1 MRRIV
6 LAVLGVAAITA
17 VSYGFGRHYFHSQI
31 ESGAA
36 RHVIYYV
43 DPMHPSY
50 KSDKP
55 GIAPDCGMQL
65 VPVYDDGNT
74 HTVSTNGQL
83 PAGTVTIDGNS
94 QRLLGIRVAA
104 VQSGGATRITHVVGR
119 VSPEDTR
126 IYSLNSGID
135 GFIRETYDDSVGT
148 FVKKDQK
155 LATYYSPDI
164 LSAASGFLAA
174 TERVPG
180 YVGKDG
186 AKFSPEFPGT
196 IAKEGVRS
204 IQGYTDHLRNL
215 GISDDQIKRIA
226 DTRELPSGVDIV
238 SPTDGF
244 VLTRS
249 VSRGQHFDHMLEF
262 YRIADLSQVWVV
274 AEVYEDDARNLRP
287 GTAVQIT
294 LRDEGRRLSARV
306 ADSLPQSEPGGGTAK
321 IRLEVDNPGYLLRPE
336 MVVDVEVPIR
346 MSAGVTVPMDAVVD
360 SGEHARVY
368 VEHGEGVFEA
378 REVETG
384 RRVGEQVEILRG
396 VKAGERV
403 VISATFLV
411 DSESRL
417 KMSTQTPLPAAV
429 PERVPAPADAHNK
442 PADMH
447 DHMAS
452 AKTMRD
458 HM

>member
-6 LAVLGVAAITA
+6 FAVLGVAAIAA
-17 VSYGFGRHYFHSQI
+17 VSYGFNRHYLHSQT
-31 ESGAA
+31 ERSAA

-65 VPVYDDGNT
+65 VPVYEDGNA
-74 HTVSTNGQL
+74 HPVSSNEQM
-83 PAGTVTIDGNS
+83 PAGTVTIDGKS

-104 VQSGGATRITHVVGR
+104 VQSGATRITHVVGR

-126 IYSLNSGID
+126 IYSLNSGMD
-135 GFIRETYDDSVGT
+135 GFIRETYNDSVGT
-148 FVKKDQK
+148 LVKKDQK
-155 LATYYSPDI
+155 LATYYAPDI
-164 LSAASGFLAA
+164 LAAASGFLAA

-186 AKFSPEFPGT
+186 ARFTPDFGGP

-215 GISDDQIKRIA
+215 GMSDDQIKRIA
-226 DTRELPSGVDIV
+226 ETRELPSGVDIV

-244 VLTRS
+244 ILTRG

-262 YRIADLSQVWVV
+262 YRIADLSQVWVI

-287 GTAVQIT
+287 GTAVLIT

-306 ADSLPQSEPGGGTAK
+306 TDSLPQSEPGGGTAK

-336 MVVDVEVPIR
+336 MLVDVEVPIR
-346 MSAGVTVPMDAVVD
+346 MSAAVTVPMDAVVD

-429 PERVPAPADAHNK
+429 PERAPAPANAHNK

-458 HM
+458 PM